1 MNAILKTIINMII
14 TSIFTLLLFVIIV
27 QFAPVSISNLFLNPI
42 AVVKGLQHAQEVEY
56 KKSQE
61 KSEKNFKKILK
72 NNRANIFDQNA
83 PYFGNKDAKV
93 EVVIFFD
100 YKCGYCAAL
109 ENTVANVMKDK
120 KYSENV
126 KFIIRDLPIL
136 SPASKT
142 LAVAGLKA
150 FDAKPEVFAEVHEA
164 LFKTD
169 GSDQAIKSTLKLI
182 TGVEVDLNPTSAEEQ
197 AISNNISIAQ
207 EIGIQGTPAIII
219 GDELIGGLIAE
230 DKLKA
235 KLDKQLKK

>member
-27 QFAPVSISNLFLNPI
+27 HFAPVSISNLFLNPI

-56 KKSQE
+56 KKSQQ
-61 KSEKNFKKILK
+61 KSEKNFKKVLK
-72 NNRANIFDQNA
+72 NNKESIFDQNA
-83 PYFGNKDAKV
+83 PYIGNKDAKV
-93 EVVIFFD
+93 QVVIFFD

-136 SPASKT
+136 SPTSKT

-150 FDAKPEVFAEVHEA
+150 FNAKPEAFAKVHEA

-169 GSDQAIKSTLKLI
+169 GGDQVIKSTVKLI
-182 TGVEVDLNPTSAEEQ
+182 TGVEIDLNPTSDEEQ
-197 AISNNISIAQ
+197 VIASNISLAQ
-207 EIGIQGTPAIII
+207 EIGIQGTPAIVI
-219 GDELIGGLIAE
+219 GDELIGGLISE
-230 DKLKA
+230 DQLKS